1 MMKQSLKKI
10 GLYSGK
16 MKLIPEMILKQLKN
30 KRLTLKSLCLQAER
44 IGLFIAMCMILFSCD
59 KFLEENPKDKLP
71 EGDVFNNI
79 TELYHNAVASL
90 YTYIGGYSDSQGL
103 QGTGRGVYDLNT
115 FTTDEA
121 IIPTRGGD
129 WYDGG
134 FWQGLFQHDWG
145 IENDAI
151 QATWEYLYKVVM
163 LCNKSLERIDRFSET
178 HSNAELPAYRAEVQ
192 AMRAMYYYYLMDLFG
207 RIPLVQSSSLAM
219 KDVFQSE
226 RNTVFEFVFT
236 QLQEAA
242 PLLSEAHSN
251 QSGPY
256 YGRITRPVVYFLLAK
271 LALNAEV
278 YTDNDWTDGQRPNGK
293 DIKLKVDGT
302 ELNAWETVIYYCDQL
317 EVMGYRLEPKYETN
331 FSIFNE
337 PSVENIF
344 TIPMNKILYT
354 NQMQYLFR
362 SRHYNHAKAYGL
374 SGENG
379 PSATIEALNTFGY
392 STPEQDP
399 RFDICYFADEVYDLK
414 GNIIKLD
421 DGTILKYL
429 PWEVALN
436 ISDTPYEQT
445 AGARM
450 KKYEVD
456 PTATKDG
463 KLMENDIVLFRYADA
478 LLMKSE
484 AKVRN
489 GENGGEELNLVR
501 SRVGAPL
508 REATLETLLA
518 ERQLELA
525 WEGWRRQDLIR
536 FGKFTR
542 EYSSRPQLPN
552 EAGGYTTVFP
562 IPEKIRV
569 MNTRL
574 KQNPGY

>member
-1 MMKQSLKKI
+1 MKKIKRYLQQQGWHLESKSLHDGKATLLGGKMNLKKTVVF
-10 GLYSGK
+10 
-16 MKLIPEMILKQLKN
+16 LIVCI
-30 KRLTLKSLCLQAER
+30 T
-44 IGLFIAMCMILFSCD
+44 FFSCD
-59 KFLEENPKDKLP
+59 KFLEESPKDKLP
-71 EGDVFNNI
+71 EDEVYNNI
-79 TELYHNAVASL
+79 SDVYLNAVASL

-134 FWQGLFQHDWG
+134 FWQGLFLHDWG

-163 LCNKSLERIDRFSET
+163 LSNKSLERIDKFAET
-178 HSNAELPAYRAEVQ
+178 HSDAELPAYRAEVR
-192 AMRAMYYYYLMDLFG
+192 AMRAMYYYYLLDLFG
-207 RIPLVQSSSLAM
+207 RVPLVQSSSPAM
-219 KDVFQSE
+219 KDVVQSE
-226 RNTVFEFVFT
+226 RKTVFEFIFKE
-236 QLQEAA
+236 LQEVA
-242 PLLSEAHSN
+242 PLLSEVHSN

-256 YGRITRPVVYFLLAK
+256 YGRITRPVVTFLLAK

-278 YTDNDWTDGQRPNGK
+278 YTDNDWTDNERPDGK
-293 DIKLKVDGT
+293 NIKFMVDGN

-317 EVMGYRLEPKYETN
+317 KVMNYKLEPEYETN

-344 TIPMNKILYT
+344 TIPMNKTLYT

-379 PSATIEALNTFGY
+379 PSATIEALETFGY
-392 STPEQDP
+392 GTAAQDP
-399 RFDICYFADEVYDLK
+399 RFDICYFAGEMYDLK
-414 GNIIKLD
+414 GDIIKLD
-421 DGTILKYL
+421 DGTVLVYF
-429 PWEVALN
+429 PWEVALD
-436 ISDTPYEQT
+436 ITDTPYEQT

-489 GENGGEELNLVR
+489 GENGDVELNQVR
-501 SRVGAPL
+501 SRVKAARRP
-508 REATLETLLA
+508 ATLENILS

-536 FGKFTR
+536 FGMFTR
-542 EYSSRPQLPN
+542 AYNSRPQLPN
-552 EAGGYTTVFP
+552 EETGYTTVFP

-569 MNTRL
+569 MNTKL
-574 KQNPGY
+574 VQNPGY

>member
-1 MMKQSLKKI
+1 MKEYLKKI
-10 GLYSGK
+10 
-16 MKLIPEMILKQLKN
+16 
-30 KRLTLKSLCLQAER
+30 SLVLATCT
-44 IGLFIAMCMILFSCD
+44 FLFSCGTI
-59 KFLEENPKDKLP
+59 LEESPKDKLT
-71 EGDVFNNI
+71 EDDVYNSI
-79 TELYHNAVASL
+79 SEVYLNAVASL
-90 YTYIGGYSDSQGL
+90 YTYVGGYSDSQGL

-134 FWQGLFQHDWG
+134 FWQGLFLHDWG

-163 LCNKSLERIDRFSET
+163 LSNKSLERIDKFAET
-178 HSNAELPAYRAEVQ
+178 HSDAELPAYRAEVR
-192 AMRAMYYYYLMDLFG
+192 AMRAMYYYYLLDLFG
-207 RIPLVQSSSLAM
+207 RVPLVQSSSPAM
-219 KDVFQSE
+219 KDVVQSE
-226 RNTVFEFVFT
+226 RKTVFEFIFKE
-236 QLQEAA
+236 LQEVA
-242 PLLSEAHSN
+242 PLLSEVHSN

-256 YGRITRPVVYFLLAK
+256 YGRITRPVVTFLLAK

-278 YTDNDWTDGQRPNGK
+278 YTDNDWTDNERPDGK
-293 DIKLKVDGT
+293 NIKFMVDGN

-317 EVMGYRLEPKYETN
+317 KVMNYKLEPEYETN

-344 TIPMNKILYT
+344 TIPMNKTLYT

-379 PSATIEALNTFGY
+379 PSATIEALETFGY
-392 STPEQDP
+392 GTAAQDP
-399 RFDICYFADEVYDLK
+399 RFDICYFAGEMYDLK
-414 GNIIKLD
+414 GDIIKLD
-421 DGTILKYL
+421 DGTVLVYF
-429 PWEVALN
+429 PWEVALD
-436 ISDTPYEQT
+436 ITDTPYEQT

-489 GENGGEELNLVR
+489 GENGDVELNQVR
-501 SRVGAPL
+501 SRVKAARRP
-508 REATLETLLA
+508 ATLENILS

-536 FGKFTR
+536 FGMFTR
-542 EYSSRPQLPN
+542 AYNSRPQLPN
-552 EAGGYTTVFP
+552 EETGYTTVFP

-569 MNTRL
+569 MNTKL
-574 KQNPGY
+574 VQNPGY

>member
-1 MMKQSLKKI
+1 MIKTYLKNI
-10 GLYSGK
+10 GLI
-16 MKLIPEMILKQLKN
+16 LIAC
-30 KRLTLKSLCLQAER
+30 TT
-44 IGLFIAMCMILFSCD
+44 LFSCD

-71 EGDVFNNI
+71 ADDVYNK
-79 TELYHNAVASL
+79 LSDVYLNAVASL

-134 FWQGLFQHDWG
+134 FWQGLFLHDWG

-163 LCNKSLERIDRFSET
+163 LSNKSLEIIDKYSAT
-178 HSNAELPAYRAEVQ
+178 HSDAELPAYRAEVQ
-192 AMRAMYYYYLMDLFG
+192 ALRAMYYYYLMDLFA
-207 RIPLVQSSSLAM
+207 RVPLVQSSSLSIE
-219 KDVFQSE
+219 DVVQSD
-226 RNTVFEFVFT
+226 RKTVFEFIFS

-242 PLLSEAHSN
+242 PLLSDTHSN
-251 QSGPY
+251 QSCPY
-256 YGRITRPVVYFLLAK
+256 YGRITRPVVTFLLAK
-271 LALNAEV
+271 LALNAEI
-278 YTDNDWTDGQRPNGK
+278 YTDNDWTDTQRPDGKNIKFTVNGN
-293 DIKLKVDGT
+293 
-302 ELNAWETVIYYCDQL
+302 ELNAWETTVYYCDQL
-317 EVMGYRLEPKYETN
+317 KSLGYKLEPKYETN

-337 PSVENIF
+337 PSAENIF
-344 TIPMNKILYT
+344 TIPMNKTLYT

-379 PSATIEALNTFGY
+379 PSATIEALETFGY
-392 STPEQDP
+392 ETPGQDP
-399 RFDICYFADEVYDLK
+399 RFDICYFAGIVHDLK

-421 DGTILKYL
+421 NGTVLEYL
-429 PWEVALN
+429 PWDVALD
-436 ISDTPYEQT
+436 ITDTPYEQT

-463 KLMENDIVLFRYADA
+463 KLMENDIVLFRYADV

-489 GENGGEELNLVR
+489 GENGDDELNEVR
-501 SRVGAPL
+501 SRVNASS
-508 REATLETLLA
+508 RSATLENILA
-518 ERQLELA
+518 ERQLELV

-536 FGKFTR
+536 FGQFTR
-542 EYSSRPQLPN
+542 AYSSRPQLPK
-552 EAGGYTTVFP
+552 EESGYTTVFP

-569 MNTRL
+569 MNDNLT
-574 KQNPGY
+574 QNPGY